1 MKKSIPQTIFIIE
14 DDLWQADQ
22 YQLILE
28 AAGYA
33 VRSFDNG
40 LSAIAAVDEIRPNVI
55 VLDMLLAGTTG
66 LTLLHELQSYT
77 DTGEVPVI
85 LCTNLADEIKLSDVV
100 PYGVQRILDKTTMQ
114 PYDLVTAVRS
124 ITL

>member
-1 MKKSIPQTIFIIE
+1 MKKLVFIIE
-14 DDLWQADQ
+14 DDLWQANQ

-28 AAGYA
+28 AAGYD
-33 VRSFDNG
+33 VQSFDNG
-40 LSAIAAVDEIRPNVI
+40 VSAIAAVDETRPDVI
-55 VLDMLLAGTTG
+55 ILDMLLAGTTG

-85 LCTNLADEIKLSDVV
+85 LCTNLADDIKLSDVV
-100 PYGVQRILDKTTMQ
+100 PYGVQRVLDKTSMQ